1 MLERLRSLADRWPW
15 LAVALAVQQRFSEVN
30 GGSLA
35 AAVTLSAF
43 LALFP
48 LVLVAIAI
56 AGLFASNTSDLS
68 GEVIDLLGLSR
79 SDTAAEAL
87 TTALATAERSRRAA
101 SVIGLVGLVWSAL
114 GLVGAL
120 EYAYDSVWQV
130 TGRGLKDK
138 VFALAWVAGA
148 AVLFVSSFAVTAVLN
163 FLPAFV
169 TPLNLLVGLG
179 LNIGLFWWTS
189 KVLCNREVGW
199 RPLLPGAVLA
209 GVGLEVLK
217 VVGSIVVPRAV
228 ASSSALYGS
237 IGVVFAILAWLL
249 FFGRL
254 VVYSAALNVVLWERR
269 HGTVSVALAA
279 PRLPGAAAPVTA
291 TRAGSVPPS

>member
-1 MLERLRSLADRWPW
+1 DRWPW

-114 GLVGAL
+114 GLVSAL

-189 KVLCNREVGW
+189 KVLCNRDVGW

-279 PRLPGAAAPVTA
+279 PRLPGAAAPVKA